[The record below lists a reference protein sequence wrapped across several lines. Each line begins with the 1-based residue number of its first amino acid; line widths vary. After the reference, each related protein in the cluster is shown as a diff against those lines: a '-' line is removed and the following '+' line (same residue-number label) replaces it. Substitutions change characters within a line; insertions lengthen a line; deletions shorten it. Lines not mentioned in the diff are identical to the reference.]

1 MKCGFV
7 PRLVLAIVVGTA
19 ALTSGSARADVSAAD
34 VEKFLIEGRLADGAA
49 AMEAALQTSP
59 GDRVAGFGLGMI
71 QFARAIEG
79 LGQSQYKFGLLQNR
93 RQALPFMRLPV
104 PENEAA
110 EPISYEDFRGIIQE
124 AVHGFLKA
132 EATLAAVPAGEV
144 KIPVTIGQVRFDLN
158 GDGIA
163 TDEESLWGIME
174 GMQQGLR
181 RVDDGPQVTQ
191 LKVAFDE
198 GDVLWFRGY
207 CHVMAGIGEAMLA
220 YDGSNQFERTAHLFY
235 PKVETPY
242 GFLGEEGTG
251 PFMGFNTQNILDVV
265 ALIHTT
271 NYEVLEADRMQ
282 TALKHFEQVIALSR
296 ESWKRIN
303 LETDNDHEWLP
314 NPKQTSVI
322 GAMSVPLE
330 MQQQWMAFLN
340 EAGLIL
346 QGRKLLPFWRG
357 SQSSGFAFDG
367 SFTPN
372 PEVGINL
379 RKVFTEPTDFD
390 LVLWLQGSGFEP
402 YLEAGPQTD
411 PNFWR
416 ETSDVF
422 RGQFLMF
429 AFWFN

>member
-1 MKCGFV
+1 
-7 PRLVLAIVVGTA
+7 
-19 ALTSGSARADVSAAD
+19 
-34 VEKFLIEGRLADGAA
+34 
-49 AMEAALQTSP
+49 
-59 GDRVAGFGLGMI
+59 
-71 QFARAIEG
+71 
-79 LGQSQYKFGLLQNR
+79 
-93 RQALPFMRLPV
+93 
-104 PENEAA
+104 
-110 EPISYEDFRGIIQE
+110 
-124 AVHGFLKA
+124 
-132 EATLAAVPAGEV
+132 
-144 KIPVTIGQVRFDLN
+144 
-158 GDGIA
+158 
-163 TDEESLWGIME
+163 
-174 GMQQGLR
+174 
-181 RVDDGPQVTQ
+181 
-191 LKVAFDE
+191 
-198 GDVLWFRGY
+198 
-207 CHVMAGIGEAMLA
+207 
-220 YDGSNQFERTAHLFY
+220 
-235 PKVETPY
+235 
-242 GFLGEEGTG
+242 
-251 PFMGFNTQNILDVV
+251 
-265 ALIHTT
+265 
-271 NYEVLEADRMQ
+271 MQ

-330 MQQQWMAFLN
+330 MQQQWMACLN
-340 EAGLIL
+340 EAELIL

-372 PEVGINL
+372 PELGINL